1 MQQIELPEGYYH
13 RNFTTLIEHA
23 QNHYSDLLHRVEL
36 EWIKDYHS
44 LDLPAQRLLVRL
56 YSRKGEWFRSDKLR
70 YAEIPD
76 LNRAFE
82 QLARLSFISLPDV
95 IDTEVLCRSILTK
108 PEVVKLFPQLGK
120 SLSKS
125 NLVQQA
131 CEACTEITT
140 GQLDFTLVH
149 LEYSAFLGTL
159 TTLFFANARQ
169 DLSQFVLSDLGL
181 HQFEQYSL
189 SKELR
194 FFNRR
199 AEVEQLLSLAQ
210 ISDRYYQMEKSASK
224 TEKLEYLSALLK
236 ALIEAMPANIEHSYV
251 SRRYQRL
258 INNIARDFER
268 LEDFDKAIQLFE
280 QSALAPSRE
289 RRVRILIKRDRLN
302 EAKNLVEQMLEAPQ
316 DEPEHEVAQR
326 LHQQLNRKLG
336 IKAVRASK
344 PNIASYYIE
353 LDLSAQRVESA
364 VAQHLEQSGW
374 QAYFL
379 ENTFLTGL
387 FGLAFWD
394 VIYAPIEGAFLNAYQ
409 VGPKDLYTPEFTEKR
424 QQLIDTRKEELQ
436 RLGFA
441 ELERVYQCKQ
451 GLTNPF
457 VHWPMF
463 DLAVLQH
470 AKRCLSMEELLGLF
484 EVILGDIRSFRT
496 GMPDLIAF
504 KDNDYRWIE
513 VKGPGDKLQ
522 DNQIR
527 WFKQFS
533 KLGIKAEVCYV
544 NH

>member
-1 MQQIELPEGYYH
+1 MQQMELPEGYYH
-13 RNFTTLIEHA
+13 RNFNALIEHA
-23 QNHYSDLLHRVEL
+23 QNHYSDLLHREEL
-36 EWIKDYHS
+36 QWIKDYYA
-44 LDLPAQRLLVRL
+44 LDREAQRLLVRL
-56 YSRKGEWFRSDKLR
+56 YSRKGEWFRSDKLH

-76 LNRAFE
+76 LDRAFE
-82 QLARLSFISLPDV
+82 QLVRLSFISIPDA

-108 PEVVKLFPQLGK
+108 PEVLKLFPQLGK

-131 CEACTEITT
+131 AEECEEIATD
-140 GQLDFTLVH
+140 QLDFTLVH
-149 LEYSAFLGTL
+149 LEYSAFLDTL

-199 AEVEQLLSLAQ
+199 VEVEQLLSLAQ
-210 ISDRYYQMEKSASK
+210 VSDRYYQMEKSASK
-224 TEKLEYLSALLK
+224 TDKIETLSALLD
-236 ALIEAMPANIEHSYV
+236 AMPVNIEHSYV
-251 SRRYQRL
+251 TRRHQRL
-258 INNIARDFER
+258 INNIARDLER

-280 QSALAPSRE
+280 QSTLAPSRE
-289 RRVRILIKRDRLN
+289 RRVRILIKRDRLS
-302 EAKNLVEQMLEAPQ
+302 EAKSLVEQMLEAPQ

-336 IKAVRASK
+336 IKTARVSK
-344 PNIASYYIE
+344 PTIASYHIE
-353 LDLSAQRVESA
+353 LDLTAQRVESA
-364 VAQHLEQSGW
+364 VVHHLEQTGW

-409 VGPKDLYTPEFTEKR
+409 IGPKDLYTPEFTEKR
-424 QQLIDTRKEELQ
+424 QPLIDTRKEELQ
-436 RLGFA
+436 HLGFA

-463 DLAVLQH
+463 DLTVLQH
-470 AKRCLSMEELLGLF
+470 AKHCFRMKELLGLF
-484 EVILGDIRSFRT
+484 EIILADVRSFRT

-504 KDNDYRWIE
+504 KNNDYRWIE

-533 KLGIKAEVCYV
+533 NLGIKAEVCYV

>member
-13 RNFTTLIEHA
+13 CNFNTLIEHA
-23 QNHYSDLLHRVEL
+23 QNHYPDLLHSEEL
-36 EWIKDYHS
+36 QWIKDYYS
-44 LDLPAQRLLVRL
+44 LDIQAQRLLVRL

-82 QLARLSFISLPDV
+82 QLAHLSFISIPNA
-95 IDTEVLCRSILTK
+95 IDTEILCRSILTK
-108 PEVVKLFPQLGK
+108 PEVLKLFPQLGK

-125 NLVQQA
+125 DLVQQA
-131 CEACTEITT
+131 CERCPAIATD
-140 GQLDFTLVH
+140 QFDFTLLF
-149 LEYSAFLGTL
+149 LEYSAFLDTL

-189 SKELR
+189 SKALR
-194 FFNRR
+194 FFNHR
-199 AEVEQLLSLAQ
+199 AEVEQLLSLARV
-210 ISDRYYQMEKSASK
+210 SDRYYQIEKSASRAQ
-224 TEKLEYLSALLK
+224 KLEYLSELLDV
-236 ALIEAMPANIEHSYV
+236 IPVNIEHPYV

-258 INNIARDFER
+258 VNHIARDFER
-268 LEDFDKAIQLFE
+268 LQDYDNAMQLFE
-280 QSALAPSRE
+280 QSTLAPSRE
-289 RRVRILIKRDRLN
+289 RRVRILIKRDMLS
-302 EAKNLVEQMLEAPQ
+302 EAKTLVEQMLEAPQ

-336 IKAVRASK
+336 VKTARASK
-344 PNIASYYIE
+344 PTIASYHIK
-353 LDLSAQRVESA
+353 LDLSAHKVESA

-409 VGPKDLYTPEFTEKR
+409 VGPKDLYTPAFSEKR
-424 QQLIDTRKEELQ
+424 QPLIKARKKELQ
-436 RLGFA
+436 HLGFA
-441 ELERVYQCKQ
+441 ELERVYQCKH

-470 AKRCLSMEELLGLF
+470 AKHSLSMEQLLGLF
-484 EVILGDIRSFRT
+484 EVILSDIRSFRT

-533 KLGIKAEVCYV
+533 QLGIKAEVCYV

>member
-13 RNFTTLIEHA
+13 SNFNTLIEHA
-23 QNHYSDLLHRVEL
+23 KHHYSDLLHPEEL
-36 EWIKDYHS
+36 QWIKDYYS
-44 LDLPAQRLLVRL
+44 LDLEAQRLLVRL
-56 YSRKGEWFRSDKLR
+56 FSRKGEWFRSDKLN
-70 YAEIPD
+70 YAEIPN
-76 LNRAFE
+76 LKPAFE
-82 QLARLSFISLPDV
+82 QLALLSFISIPDEV
-95 IDTEVLCRSILTK
+95 ETEILCHSVLTK
-108 PEVVKLFPQLGK
+108 PELVKLFPQLSK

-125 NLVQQA
+125 NLVKQA
-131 CEACTEITT
+131 CDECTNVPTH
-140 GQLDFTLVH
+140 QLDFTLIH

-169 DLSQFVLSDLGL
+169 DLSQFVLSDLGV

-194 FFNRR
+194 FFNHR

-210 ISDRYYQMEKSASK
+210 VSDRYYLMDKSASK
-224 TEKLEYLSALLK
+224 AQKLEYLSALLNT
-236 ALIEAMPANIEHSYV
+236 MPAGIENAYV
-251 SRRYQRL
+251 LRRAQWL

-268 LEDFDKAIQLFE
+268 LQDYDKAMRLFE
-280 QSALAPSRE
+280 QTSLAPSRE
-289 RRVRILIKRDRLN
+289 RRVRMLMKRDMLSD
-302 EAKNLVEQMLEAPQ
+302 AKPLVEQILEAPQ
-316 DEPEHEVAQR
+316 DEPEYEVALR

-336 IKAVRASK
+336 IKTTRASK
-344 PNIASYYIE
+344 PAITSYHIE
-353 LDLSAQRVESA
+353 LDLSASKVEPA
-364 VAQHLEQSGW
+364 VALHLEQSGW
-374 QAYFL
+374 QAYFV

-409 VGPKDLYTPEFTEKR
+409 VRPKDLYTPQFTEKR
-424 QQLIDTRKEELQ
+424 QQLIKDRMEELQ

-441 ELERVYQCKQ
+441 ELERVYQHKQ

-457 VHWPMF
+457 VHWSML
-463 DLAVLQH
+463 DLNILQH
-470 AKRCLSMEELLGLF
+470 TKRCFSMEELLGLF
-484 EVILGDIRSFRT
+484 EVILSDIRSFRT

-527 WFKQFS
+527 WFKKFS
-533 KLGIKAEVCYV
+533 ALGIKAEVCYV